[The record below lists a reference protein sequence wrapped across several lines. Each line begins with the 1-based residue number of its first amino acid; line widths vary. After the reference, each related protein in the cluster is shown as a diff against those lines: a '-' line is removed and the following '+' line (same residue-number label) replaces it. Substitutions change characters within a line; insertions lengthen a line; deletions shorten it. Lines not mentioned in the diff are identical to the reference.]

1 MGQVAVLFPVCGEMV
16 KVGSGLQR
24 LAEEAERVAFC
35 TMAWFPTEPC
45 KILPVPLTG
54 QETANQ
60 RVLV

>member
-1 MGQVAVLFPVCGEMV
+1 MKL
-16 KVGSGLQR
+16 GSGLQR

-35 TMAWFPTEPC
+35 TVAWFPTEPC